1 MRLREQQQIR
11 EPLRKSNRKASVA
24 PRGLKTNEAA
34 AYLGVSPWKLR
45 NLVQAGEISY
55 IADSFV
61 RRKLAEYSVGLSSLE
76 TQKVTAKQL
85 VEDVLLRNKNN
96 GNKTVADDESRWK
109 NHLEPFFGH
118 LRATQV
124 SSDLIDRYINKRKS
138 DQTRS
143 NTAPENGTI
152 NRELA
157 LLKSA
162 FNHGTEQTPPKVRFV
177 PHFNMLEENNVRRG
191 FLQDEQY
198 LRLSR
203 ECAVEGIWLA
213 GLFETAYAYGWR
225 EDELLALRVGQLDLL
240 GKIIDLGETKNG
252 DQRMIHMTEHV
263 FQCLVRCVAG
273 KKSDDFVI
281 TRDDGSRIKDF
292 RQAWWNAC
300 IRAGL
305 GRFECRDCGSNVS
318 KGRKCTSCE
327 SKKKA
332 KYTGLK
338 FHDLRRT
345 GIRNMSR
352 EGIPEKVGMLISG
365 HKTDSVYRR
374 YNIVDME
381 VLKTAT
387 TKIEEHQRKIVQAE
401 NNHRTA
407 IVSTRD
413 GADDKTDPVN

>member
-1 MRLREQQQIR
+1 MKRQRGTGSIFLQPGSSIWWYQIWINGKRQRGSTGCRTKRE
-11 EPLRKSNRKASVA
+11 
-24 PRGLKTNEAA
+24 
-34 AYLGVSPWKLR
+34 
-45 NLVQAGEISY
+45 
-55 IADSFV
+55 ADAFV
-61 RRKLAEYSVGLSSLE
+61 RRKLAEYSVGLSSPE
-76 TQKVTAKQL
+76 SQKVTVKEL

-109 NHLEPFFGH
+109 NHLKPFFGH

-143 NTAPENGTI
+143 RTAPENGTI

-157 LLKSA
+157 LVKSA

-203 ECAVEGIWLA
+203 ECAVEGVWLA
-213 GLFETAYAYGWR
+213 GLFETAFAYGWR

-273 KKSDDFVI
+273 KKPDDFVF
-281 TRDDGSRIKDF
+281 TRDDGSRVKDF

-305 GRFECRDCGSNVS
+305 GRFECRDCDSNVS
-318 KGRKCTSCE
+318 EGRRCSTCQ

-332 KYTGLK
+332 KYIGLK

-352 EGIPEKVGMLISG
+352 KGIPEKVGMLISG
-365 HKTDSVYRR
+365 HRTDSVYRR

-387 TKIEEHQRKIVQAE
+387 AKIEEHQREIVQAE

-407 IVSTRD
+407 IVSTET
-413 GADDKTDPVN
+413 GADDKGKQIN

>member
-1 MRLREQQQIR
+1 VALGGRDAHRLSGFH
-11 EPLRKSNRKASVA
+11 LR
-24 PRGLKTNEAA
+24 LF
-34 AYLGVSPWKLR
+34 LR
-45 NLVQAGEISY
+45 H
-55 IADSFV
+55 
-61 RRKLAEYSVGLSSLE
+61 RCVG
-76 TQKVTAKQL
+76 
-85 VEDVLLRNKNN
+85 
-96 GNKTVADDESRWK
+96 SRWK
-109 NHLEPFFGH
+109 NHLKPFFGH

-143 NTAPENGTI
+143 KTAPENGTI

-157 LLKSA
+157 LVKSA

-203 ECAVEGIWLA
+203 ECAVEGVWLA
-213 GLFETAYAYGWR
+213 GLFETAFAYGWR

-263 FQCLVRCVAG
+263 FECLVRCVAG
-273 KKSDDFVI
+273 KKPDDFVF
-281 TRDDGSRIKDF
+281 TRDDGSRVKDF

-305 GRFECRDCGSNVS
+305 GRFECRDCDSNVS
-318 KGRKCTSCE
+318 EGRRCSTCQ

-332 KYTGLK
+332 KYIGLK

-352 EGIPEKVGMLISG
+352 KGIPEKVGMLISG
-365 HKTDSVYRR
+365 HRTDSVYRR

-387 TKIEEHQRKIVQAE
+387 AKIEEHQREIVQAE

-407 IVSTRD
+407 IVSTET
-413 GADDKTDPVN
+413 GADDKGKQIN